1 MAASSYLLEL
11 DERRERLLAEVVDHL
26 GVPSGSAEH
35 EVALSFGASS
45 LAHHDHMD
53 AESNKVE
60 AAICSFAEK
69 FVMHGK
75 TVNATRLL
83 LLASSLIGKP
93 MRVEGHRMDMGGV
106 NKTAAASPPL
116 EHPYAAL
123 ALALA
128 LSGSQRWAAAREAEV
143 EGDEREGDT
152 PDAESVE
159 GGGGGGGSGRLA
171 RDEEE
176 GEEWEGAA
184 ELLAGFEGDSSRLWS
199 SDSDEGSEREGGTEE
214 QEEEEDG
221 VGSLSSALPV
231 VEDVDEGGT
240 REWLQAFEDDGEGS
254 PRADG
259 YTAGEIEAERSGRW
273 GKVENNGASTQ
284 LVEPL
289 ALSYSP
295 SYSPNTGVDSKNLA
309 RRASHPPAA
318 RHNYGAP
325 CIGADIRSLGGRR
338 GALDGDVDGSSFLR
352 PCQTLEACQTRGGK
366 AVGRRRR
373 SIPEAE
379 VVRAALHMLAGLSGD
394 IFVRRVRGDA
404 SDIGGEQ
411 LPQQERHRAVG
422 ARGTGG
428 GGRTGGG
435 SRGFGGRWGVVSG
448 SARARRGQEWFS
460 LSESAASDLAV
471 ASLSP
476 EALAGVLEDL
486 VRVGSTAE
494 YLRAFVTDA
503 EGSASVAAEA
513 AAAVLRQRVPRG
525 HGDGRDTAAEHDSSS
540 SSSGSGETIVGL
552 LSLLRP
558 EAESLELIRQLVEDG
573 AGWWVA
579 TLPEEEEE
587 DAWPRNRRRRQTGAE
602 RHVGGGSGAGLHERT
617 GRLLSVLHDA
627 LVSSA
632 LVGIGPTPPEKS
644 RGIGD
649 TAARAPRRRGWLLHM
664 FCEVLAP
671 YLRLID
677 SWITGGRLLDPHG
690 ELFFSRIGGGGGAE
704 GHGRAAAAA
713 AATADNI
720 DRHNR
725 QATAVSRDPVVHVWD
740 TGIVLHSKA
749 LPPFLAPLAP
759 AVALAGQDISLM
771 RRVRALVGGGSSSPA
786 SLGGSSR
793 DVGGSRRPGP
803 PPPTSRKAGTG
814 AMASPGSETF
824 SLAETLSESLR
835 RLAGRVRR
843 ANDAG
848 PSRKKDQDDGA
859 GCTGRGDRRS
869 GGGGGGGGDAAA
881 ATAAVSPVSS
891 SGLDGIVD
899 LEESRGGKDDGRRN
913 SASTESEEG
922 AMSPAGTTGEEGV
935 ATETGG
941 TEAEATAATE
951 TIRGSGS
958 VSAAAPE
965 GGGVTNGGSDG
976 GDSSGVGVGG
986 VRDRRTSS
994 SGFGVGGGGGP
1005 ATSPDVVA
1013 EEASDDVG
1021 SDDGDAAAAAAAAAT
1036 ATEGAKQDDDPELGF
1051 FGGTAQLA
1059 LKPGAMFQ
1067 RPLHP
1072 SLAPPS
1078 PPSKRGPSPA
1088 VGGRR
1093 TASCFIGGMSRHRR
1107 GGGSSGVRG
1116 AEGCAGGGGGDED
1129 EATMEDEVAKALPPT
1144 MVLETCL
1151 LGALREHCRLA
1162 SSSCLSVF
1170 ADELGIVSIAGVLR
1184 DVYLSPGGAKTDA
1197 PLSRFRGVLFG
1208 LLGALPLTTA
1218 AGGGDGGGSSP
1229 AGLLVLDGL
1238 VVRDVPAFLQDGS
1251 RLTALLQSSLAM
1263 SGVEEGCGGG
1273 RRRDTSAAVGSSA
1286 GGPAVGPGKDSGGWL
1301 RSPVAGSDR
1310 PLLEHFL
1317 VECRPEVVREWRRGG
1332 AGGQRRGVG
1341 QRASSSAVNESAVA
1355 DGGDG
1360 CADFPLARD
1369 GRCVDLRAFSCLQ
1382 LECRLPWPISVA
1394 LPPRSM
1400 DKYSRT
1406 LGLLLKLEF
1415 TNHVL
1420 EEAHVFHSHVQR
1432 DRSSSEG
1439 ELDKRHLQHCRLF
1452 AFLRVARAVRSYAFT
1467 QALVKPWA
1475 AFEAR
1480 LPLCDSLRSFVRLH
1494 EAYLDLILE
1503 RCFLLPRTRQ
1513 TLAYLLD
1520 ALQAGIA
1527 FSQRYGEYVIQLDD
1541 RSGRSS
1547 DGASETNGGF
1557 TQGPTAVREEEDGG
1571 GNGGEGRGEA
1581 CRESLKKLDGLWD
1594 DLVSALGFVIPLLKE
1609 MVRSRSAV
1617 YVNELLTELEF
1628 NHFFERQET
1637 WRVGRG
1643 APRV

>member
-11 DERRERLLAEVVDHL
+11 DERRERLLTDVVDHL
-26 GVPSGSAEH
+26 GIPSGSTEH
-35 EVALSFGASS
+35 EVALSFAASS

-83 LLASSLIGKP
+83 LLASSLTGKP
-93 MRVEGHRMDMGGV
+93 MRVEGHRMDTGGV
-106 NKTAAASPPL
+106 NKAAAASPSL

-128 LSGSQRWAAAREAEV
+128 LSGSQRWAAVREAEV
-143 EGDEREGDT
+143 EGDEREGDS

-159 GGGGGGGSGRLA
+159 GGGGDGGGGGRPA

-176 GEEWEGAA
+176 GEEREGTA
-184 ELLAGFEGDSSRLWS
+184 ELLAVFEGDSSRLWS
-199 SDSDEGSEREGGTEE
+199 SDSDEGSEREGGPEE
-214 QEEEEDG
+214 EQQEEEEDG

-231 VEDVDEGGT
+231 VEDVDKGGA

-254 PRADG
+254 PRADSC
-259 YTAGEIEAERSGRW
+259 AADEIEAERSGHW

-284 LVEPL
+284 LAEPL
-289 ALSYSP
+289 APSYSP
-295 SYSPNTGVDSKNLA
+295 SSSPNTGVDSKNLA

-338 GALDGDVDGSSFLR
+338 GARDGDFDGPSFLR
-352 PCQTLEACQTRGGK
+352 PCQTLEACQTQGGE
-366 AVGRRRR
+366 AIGRRRR

-404 SDIGGEQ
+404 SDTGGEQ
-411 LPQQERHRAVG
+411 VPQQGRHRAVG
-422 ARGTGG
+422 ARGNGG

-435 SRGFGGRWGVVSG
+435 SRGPGGRWDVVSG
-448 SARARRGQEWFS
+448 SARTRRGQEWFS

-476 EALAGVLEDL
+476 EALASVLEDL

-503 EGSASVAAEA
+503 EGSASVAAGA
-513 AAAVLRQRVPRG
+513 AASVLRQSVPRG
-525 HGDGRDTAAEHDSSS
+525 QGDGGDAAAGHDSSS
-540 SSSGSGETIVGL
+540 SGSGCGETIVGL

-558 EAESLELIRQLVEDG
+558 EAESLELTRQLVEDG
-573 AGWWVA
+573 AGWWV
-579 TLPEEEEE
+579 PIPPKEEGV
-587 DAWPRNRRRRQTGAE
+587 WPRNWRRRRTGAE
-602 RHVGGGSGAGLHERT
+602 RHVGGGSGADLHERT

-644 RGIGD
+644 RGVGD
-649 TAARAPRRRGWLLHM
+649 TAARAPRRRGWLLHV

-671 YLRLID
+671 YLRLVD
-677 SWITGGRLLDPHG
+677 SWITEGRLLDPHG
-690 ELFFSRIGGGGGAE
+690 ELFFSRIGGGGGAD

-713 AATADNI
+713 DNI
-720 DRHNR
+720 GGHDR
-725 QATAVSRDPVVHVWD
+725 QTTTVSCDPVVHVWD

-786 SLGGSSR
+786 SLGGRGRDAGSSR
-793 DVGGSRRPGP
+793 HPGP
-803 PPPTSRKAGTG
+803 PPPPSRKARTG

-824 SLAETLSESLR
+824 SLAGTLSESLR

-848 PSRKKDQDDGA
+848 LSREKDRDDGA
-859 GCTGRGDRRS
+859 RCSGRGDRRS
-869 GGGGGGGGDAAA
+869 GAGGGSGGDAAA

-899 LEESRGGKDDGRRN
+899 LEESRGGKDGDRRN

-922 AMSPAGTTGEEGV
+922 ATSPAGTSEEEGV
-935 ATETGG
+935 TTEMGWAEVKATVATG
-941 TEAEATAATE
+941 ENRE
-951 TIRGSGS
+951 SGS

-965 GGGVTNGGSDG
+965 GGDVTYDGSDG
-976 GDSSGVGVGG
+976 SDSSGVDVGG

-994 SGFGVGGGGGP
+994 SGFGDGGGGGP
-1005 ATSPDVVA
+1005 ATPPDVVT
-1013 EEASDDVG
+1013 EEALGDVG
-1021 SDDGDAAAAAAAAAT
+1021 SDDGDAAIPAAAAT
-1036 ATEGAKQDDDPELGF
+1036 AAEGAKQDDDPELGF

-1078 PPSKRGPSPA
+1078 PPSSRGPSPA

-1093 TASCFIGGMSRHRR
+1093 TASCFIAGKSRRRR
-1107 GGGSSGVRG
+1107 GGGSSDVRG
-1116 AEGCAGGGGGDED
+1116 AAGYPGGGGEED

-1170 ADELGIVSIAGVLR
+1170 ADELGIDSIAGVLR

-1218 AGGGDGGGSSP
+1218 AGGGYGGGSSP

-1273 RRRDTSAAVGSSA
+1273 RRRDTRAVVGSGA
-1286 GGPAVGPGKDSGGWL
+1286 GGPAVGSDKHSGGWL
-1301 RSPVAGSDR
+1301 RSPVAGSGR

-1317 VECRPEVVREWRRGG
+1317 VECRPEVVREWRREG

-1341 QRASSSAVNESAVA
+1341 QRASSSAAKASAVT

-1360 CADFPLARD
+1360 CAAFPLARD
-1369 GRCVDLRAFSCLQ
+1369 GRCIDLQAFSCLQ

-1420 EEAHVFHSHVQR
+1420 EEAHVFHSHAQR
-1432 DRSSSEG
+1432 GRSSSEG
-1439 ELDKRHLQHCRLF
+1439 ELDRRHLQHCRLF
-1452 AFLRVARAVRSYAFT
+1452 AFLRVARAVRSYAVT

-1480 LPLCDSLRSFVRLH
+1480 LPLCDSLRSFIRLH

-1513 TLAYLLD
+1513 ALAYLLD

-1527 FSQRYGEYVIQLDD
+1527 FSQRYGEYVIQFDD

-1557 TQGPTAVREEEDGG
+1557 TQGPSAAREGEDGG
-1571 GNGGEGRGEA
+1571 GNRGEGRDEA
-1581 CRESLKKLDGLWD
+1581 CRESLKKLDELWH

-1637 WRVGRG
+1637 WKVERR

>member
-35 EVALSFGASS
+35 EVALSFAASS

-60 AAICSFAEK
+60 AAICSVAEK

-83 LLASSLIGKP
+83 LLASSLTGKP
-93 MRVEGHRMDMGGV
+93 MRVEGHRMDTGGV
-106 NKTAAASPPL
+106 NKAAAASPPL

-128 LSGSQRWAAAREAEV
+128 LSGSQRWAAAKEAEV

-152 PDAESVE
+152 PDAESIE
-159 GGGGGGGSGRLA
+159 GGGCGGSGRSA

-176 GEEWEGAA
+176 GEEREGAA

-199 SDSDEGSEREGGTEE
+199 SDSDEGSEREGGPEE
-214 QEEEEDG
+214 QEQEEEDG
-221 VGSLSSALPV
+221 VGSLSSALPG

-259 YTAGEIEAERSGRW
+259 CTAGEIETERFGHR

-284 LVEPL
+284 LAEPL
-289 ALSYSP
+289 APSYSP
-295 SYSPNTGVDSKNLA
+295 PSSPNTGVDSKNLT

-325 CIGADIRSLGGRR
+325 CIGADIRNLGGRR
-338 GALDGDVDGSSFLR
+338 GARDGDVDGASFLR
-352 PCQTLEACQTRGGK
+352 PCQTLEACQTRGGE

-394 IFVRRVRGDA
+394 IFVRRVNGDA
-404 SDIGGEQ
+404 SDTGGEQ
-411 LPQQERHRAVG
+411 LPQKGRHG
-422 ARGTGG
+422 AAGTRGTGG

-435 SRGFGGRWGVVSG
+435 SSGPSRRWGVVTG
-448 SARARRGQEWFS
+448 SASARRGQEWFS

-486 VRVGSTAE
+486 LRVGSTAE
-494 YLRAFVTDA
+494 YLRAFVADA

-513 AAAVLRQRVPRG
+513 AAAVLRQSVPRRESSSG
-525 HGDGRDTAAEHDSSS
+525 GGGSSASKSYGRGKERGPKHGLTTQAFVACVRRHLESFEDTVARRDRWLYRRQQGQGDGGDAPAEHDSSS
-540 SSSGSGETIVGL
+540 SSSSSGETIVGL

-558 EAESLELIRQLVEDG
+558 EAESLELTRQLVEDG

-579 TLPEEEEE
+579 TPPEEEEGV
-587 DAWPRNRRRRQTGAE
+587 WPRNRRRRRTGDTNAE

-644 RGIGD
+644 RGVGD
-649 TAARAPRRRGWLLHM
+649 TEALAPRRRGWLLHV

-671 YLRLID
+671 YLRLVD
-677 SWITGGRLLDPHG
+677 SWITEGRLLDPHG
-690 ELFFSRIGGGGGAE
+690 ELFFSRIGGGGGAD
-704 GHGRAAAAA
+704 GHGRAAPAAAAA
-713 AATADNI
+713 AADNI
-720 DRHNR
+720 GGHNR
-725 QATAVSRDPVVHVWD
+725 QATAVGGDPVVHVWD

-771 RRVRALVGGGSSSPA
+771 RRVRALVGGGGSSPA

-793 DVGGSRRPGP
+793 DAGGSRRPGP
-803 PPPTSRKAGTG
+803 PPPPERKAGTG
-814 AMASPGSETF
+814 AMSSPGSETF

-835 RLAGRVRR
+835 QLAGRVRR

-859 GCTGRGDRRS
+859 GCTGRGRGDRRS
-869 GGGGGGGGDAAA
+869 GGGGGSGGDAAA

-891 SGLDGIVD
+891 SGLGGIVD
-899 LEESRGGKDDGRRN
+899 LEESRGGKHGDGRN

-922 AMSPAGTTGEEGV
+922 ATSPAGTSAEG
-935 ATETGG
+935 ATTEMGG

-951 TIRGSGS
+951 KNRESGS
-958 VSAAAPE
+958 VSVAAPE
-965 GGGVTNGGSDG
+965 GEDVTNDGSDG
-976 GDSSGVGVGG
+976 GDCSGVGVGG
-986 VRDRRTSS
+986 VRDRRTGS
-994 SGFGVGGGGGP
+994 SGFGDGGGGGP
-1005 ATSPDVVA
+1005 ATSPDVLT
-1013 EEASDDVG
+1013 EEASADVG
-1021 SDDGDAAAAAAAAAT
+1021 GDGGDAAAAAAAAAT
-1036 ATEGAKQDDDPELGF
+1036 ATAAEGANQGDDPELGF

-1078 PPSKRGPSPA
+1078 PPSTRQPSPA

-1093 TASCFIGGMSRHRR
+1093 TASCFITGISHHRR
-1107 GGGSSGVRG
+1107 GGGSSDVRG
-1116 AEGCAGGGGGDED
+1116 AGGCAGGGDGEED

-1162 SSSCLSVF
+1162 SSSCLAVF
-1170 ADELGIVSIAGVLR
+1170 ADELGTVSIAGVLR

-1208 LLGALPLTTA
+1208 LLGGLPLTTA

-1238 VVRDVPAFLQDGS
+1238 VVRDVPAFLQMFSERWMSFPFLFTRAKHVFRLENFLTPSTFGIVVVPPSIAYFPFAPVLQDGS

-1263 SGVEEGCGGG
+1263 SRVEEGCGGG
-1273 RRRDTSAAVGSSA
+1273 RRRDTRAAVGGSA
-1286 GGPAVGPGKDSGGWL
+1286 GGPAVGSDKDSGGWL

-1317 VECRPEVVREWRRGG
+1317 VECRPEVVREWRREG

-1341 QRASSSAVNESAVA
+1341 QRASSSGAEAPAVA

-1360 CADFPLARD
+1360 CAAFPLARD
-1369 GRCVDLRAFSCLQ
+1369 GRCVDLQAFSCLQ
-1382 LECRLPWPISVA
+1382 GGRETIFPNPA
-1394 LPPRSM
+1394 P
-1400 DKYSRT
+1400 
-1406 LGLLLKLEF
+1406 
-1415 TNHVL
+1415 
-1420 EEAHVFHSHVQR
+1420 
-1432 DRSSSEG
+1432 
-1439 ELDKRHLQHCRLF
+1439 
-1452 AFLRVARAVRSYAFT
+1452 
-1467 QALVKPWA
+1467 PWA
-1475 AFEAR
+1475 SPFA
-1480 LPLCDSLRSFVRLH
+1480 
-1494 EAYLDLILE
+1494 I
-1503 RCFLLPRTRQ
+1503 
-1513 TLAYLLD
+1513 
-1520 ALQAGIA
+1520 
-1527 FSQRYGEYVIQLDD
+1527 
-1541 RSGRSS
+1541 
-1547 DGASETNGGF
+1547 
-1557 TQGPTAVREEEDGG
+1557 
-1571 GNGGEGRGEA
+1571 
-1581 CRESLKKLDGLWD
+1581 
-1594 DLVSALGFVIPLLKE
+1594 
-1609 MVRSRSAV
+1609 
-1617 YVNELLTELEF
+1617 
-1628 NHFFERQET
+1628 
-1637 WRVGRG
+1637 
-1643 APRV
+1643 